1 MHVVAQRVARSAQL
15 SSGSPLGGGV
25 GSGPDVPVA
34 GGAVVQEPP
43 GTITS
48 LSAQLRLVPPT
59 QAAVP
64 HASTRR
70 SPPFTAVQTQS
81 VRAELHAGDHHAEN
95 AKPRTQD
102 PRRMRIHSANR
113 TQRRAASML
122 FVCALALA
130 PPARALGL
138 RLEDAVRLALQNN
151 ERAKKAPLRVEVAD
165 ASLARAR
172 DAFFPTL
179 TASGSSIYHPAT
191 KGPSTSASGALT
203 LTQPIINPSAF
214 PQYAQQAHNREA
226 EAWGSVEDKRG
237 LAFDTAKAFI
247 QALTAEGV
255 LRSAQRKLD
264 AAKLNLE
271 TSQARAQS
279 GLSST
284 NDVTKAELQLATSQG
299 QIANA
304 QGNVRRAYIS
314 LSFLVGQ
321 RIDGPLVPPDNTTQA
336 AQRYEQ
342 ARSNQVKSALERRER
357 SLAAAEQRRPDVRS
371 IHEKNA
377 SLAASASEPFYR
389 LIPSLNAS
397 GQLRFVPDPL
407 TNEKA
412 LDEQAS
418 LNLTWQI
425 FDAGI
430 RYADR
435 DQRRA
440 QLESSRLDEKLLRR
454 SVQNDIEL
462 ALATLH
468 AARENF
474 TSAQS
479 AAVAS
484 QKNGEE
490 TSVLYQQGLATAFE
504 VSDANDKQF
513 DAEVTQAAAQL
524 SMEQAYL
531 DLRAALGFGP
541 LDKSEPGPGTPP
553 AAPTTPPAGPTTP
566 PAAPTTSPTEPAP

>member
-1 MHVVAQRVARSAQL
+1 MHA
-15 SSGSPLGGGV
+15 
-25 GSGPDVPVA
+25 
-34 GGAVVQEPP
+34 PP
-43 GTITS
+43 GTTTS
-48 LSAQLRLVPPT
+48 LSAQRRLVPPT
-59 QAAVP
+59 QAALP

-70 SPPFTAVQTQS
+70 SPPLAAVQTQS
-81 VRAELHAGDHHAEN
+81 VCAELQPTDHHAEN
-95 AKPRTQD
+95 TKPMTED
-102 PRRMRIHSANR
+102 LRRMRIHSANR

-130 PPARALGL
+130 PPAHALGL
-138 RLEDAVRLALQNN
+138 KLEDAIRLALQNN
-151 ERAKKAPLRVEVAD
+151 ERAKKAPLRVAVAD

-179 TASGSSIYHPAT
+179 TASGSGVYHPAT
-191 KGPSTSASGALT
+191 KGPSTTSSGALT
-203 LTQPIINPSAF
+203 LTQPLLNPSAF

-226 EAWGSVEDKRG
+226 EAWGSVEDKRQ
-237 LAFDTAKAFI
+237 LAFDTAKSFI

-304 QGNVRRAYIS
+304 QGNVRRAYIQ

-321 RIDGPLVPPDNTTQA
+321 KIEGPLVPPDNTTQA
-336 AQRYEQ
+336 AQRFEQ
-342 ARSNQVKSALERRER
+342 ARSNQVKLALDRRER
-357 SLAAAEQRRPDVRS
+357 AVAAAEQRRPDVRS
-371 IHEKNA
+371 LHEKN
-377 SLAASASEPFYR
+377 SGLAASASEPMYR
-389 LIPSLNAS
+389 LIPSVNAS

-407 TNEKA
+407 VNEKA

-418 LNLTWQI
+418 INLSWQI
-425 FDAGI
+425 FDAGV

-474 TSAQS
+474 TSAES
-479 AAVAS
+479 AAIAS

-490 TSVLYQQGLATAFE
+490 TAVLYQQGLATAFE

-513 DAEVTQAAAQL
+513 DAEVTRAAAQL

-541 LDKSEPGPGTPP
+541 LDKGDPGTT
-553 AAPTTPPAGPTTP
+553 AA
-566 PAAPTTSPTEPAP
+566 AAEPAP